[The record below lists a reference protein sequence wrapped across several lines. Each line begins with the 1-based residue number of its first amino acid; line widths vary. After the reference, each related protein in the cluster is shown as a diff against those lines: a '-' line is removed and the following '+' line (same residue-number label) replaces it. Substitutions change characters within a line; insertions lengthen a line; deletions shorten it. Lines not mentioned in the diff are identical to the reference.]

1 MNKTKITTI
10 CNLVCAVL
18 LLATLVTLFLP
29 FWTCPG
35 CKTHKD
41 VEKGVSIA
49 EYLWLP
55 KHHSPVTSELTEMY
69 RNIYGHDYIDPAT
82 GKKLTFKADYIM
94 PAMLTVF
101 IGSIAGIAGCVVYRK
116 KFFMAA
122 IPLVVG
128 VAGIIGHLSYPALQ
142 VGHNRTLHFILFTVV
157 IATAAISLLFGLIST
172 IREKMLKKRSAQNS
186 AT

>member
-18 LLATLVTLFLP
+18 LLATLIMQFLP

-101 IGSIAGIAGCVVYRK
+101 IGSIAGIAGSILYRK
-116 KFFMAA
+116 KFFVAT
-122 IPLVVG
+122 IPMIVG
-128 VAGIIGHLSYPALQ
+128 FMGLIGHLSYPALTIGQ
-142 VGHNRTLHFILFTVV
+142 NAGLHIILSIVVATV
-157 IATAAISLLFGLIST
+157 ATISFLFGLIT
-172 IREKMLKKRSAQNS
+172 TMRENALKKRSAQNS
-186 AT
+186 EA